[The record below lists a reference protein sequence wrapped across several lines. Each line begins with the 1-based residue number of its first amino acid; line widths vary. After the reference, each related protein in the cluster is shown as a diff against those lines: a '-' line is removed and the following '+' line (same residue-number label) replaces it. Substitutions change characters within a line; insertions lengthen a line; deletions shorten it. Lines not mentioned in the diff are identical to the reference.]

1 MITLAVTV
9 NNETR
14 VYPVTVTMT
23 RVNRGSWDDWQ
34 DEPGPWMSADDSD
47 DCHAFSGVD
56 AEHVNY
62 IYHDGSMTACQ
73 VLNTDSLSYSNG
85 NRWELRIDGVHDR
98 DAIVNF
104 FKGGFDA
111 RVPE

>member
-9 NNETR
+9 NGTTR
-14 VYPVTVTMT
+14 VFPITTTMT

-34 DEPGPWMSADDSD
+34 DEQGPWMSEDDSAA
-47 DCHAFSGVD
+47 CQLFAGVD

-73 VLNTDSLSYSNG
+73 VLNTDNLSYSNG
-85 NRWELRIDGVHDR
+85 NRWELRIDGKHDH

-104 FKGGFDA
+104 FKGEFGA
-111 RVPE
+111 SVSE

>member
-1 MITLAVTV
+1 MITLAVIV

-14 VYPVTVTMT
+14 VYPVTVTLT

-34 DEPGPWMSADDSD
+34 DEQGPWMSEDDSAA
-47 DCHAFSGVD
+47 CQLFAGVD

-85 NRWELRIDGVHDR
+85 NRWELRIDGAHDH
-98 DAIVNF
+98 DAIVDF

-111 RVPE
+111 SVSE

>member
-9 NNETR
+9 NGITR
-14 VYPVTVTMT
+14 VYPVTATMS

-34 DEPGPWMSADDSD
+34 DEQGPWLSEDDSAA
-47 DCHAFSGVD
+47 CQLFANVD

-62 IYHDGSMTACQ
+62 IFHDGSMTACQ
-73 VLNTDSLSYSNG
+73 VLNADSLSYSDG
-85 NRWELRIDGVHDR
+85 NQWELRIDGVHDH

-104 FKGGFDA
+104 YRGGFDA
-111 RVPE
+111 RVSA